1 MAQFTV
7 TSGLMNEGQR
17 PVMIILLTNALLVHG
32 WNQWTMS
39 NIRIIEIEEMNIRGA
54 YVVDGFPSV
63 GLVGSIVANYL
74 VNSLGLRQIGVV
86 DADTFPAVSMI
97 KSGIPTSP
105 VRVYAGEINKG
116 KDRMVVFVSEFQ
128 PLPQDIKELGKVIM
142 DWVEDHKCRMIIS
155 PEGISTKQSNPPP
168 DIKDVIDH
176 VMGVGSTVEA
186 RDMLSSNQ
194 IPIFEAGVI
203 MGLSGVLLNEGFNRL
218 FDVITILSEAS
229 TEFPDARAAAAV
241 TMAINKLVLEGTL
254 DIEPLLKEA
263 EAIENSLKDMY
274 ERAGKEDELRKV
286 TAPGM
291 YG

>member
-1 MAQFTV
+1 
-7 TSGLMNEGQR
+7 MNEGQG
-17 PVMIILLTNALLVHG
+17 PVVIILITDALLVPG
-32 WNQWTMS
+32 WNQRTMS

-54 YVVDGFPSV
+54 YVVDGFPSI

-86 DADTFPAVSMI
+86 DSDTFPAVSMI
-97 KSGIPTSP
+97 KNGIPTSP

-116 KDRMVVFVSEFQ
+116 RDRMVVFVSEFQ
-128 PLPQDIKELGKVIM
+128 PIPQDIKELGKVIM
-142 DWVEDHKCRMIIS
+142 DWVEEHKCRMIIS

-168 DIKDVIDH
+168 DTKDVISH
-176 VMGVGSTVEA
+176 VMAVGSTMEA
-186 RDMLSSNQ
+186 REMLTTNE

-203 MGLSGVLLNEGFNRL
+203 VGLSGVLLNEGFNRL

-241 TMAINKLVLEGTL
+241 TMAINKLVLEGSL
-254 DIEPLLKEA
+254 DIEPLLQEA
-263 EAIENSLKDMY
+263 ESIENSLKEMY

>member
-1 MAQFTV
+1 
-7 TSGLMNEGQR
+7 MNEGQG
-17 PVMIILLTNALLVHG
+17 PVVIILLTDALLVPR
-32 WNQWTMS
+32 WNQRTMS

-54 YVVDGFPSV
+54 YVVDGFPSI

-86 DADTFPAVSMI
+86 DSDTFPAVSMI
-97 KSGIPTSP
+97 KNGIPTSP

-116 KDRMVVFVSEFQ
+116 RDRLVVFVSEFQ
-128 PLPQDIKELGKVIM
+128 PIPQDIKELGKVIM

-155 PEGISTKQSNPPP
+155 PEGISTKQSNPPA
-168 DIKDVIDH
+168 DMKDVISH
-176 VMGVGSTVEA
+176 VMAVGSTVEA
-186 RDMLSSNQ
+186 REMLTTNE

-203 MGLSGVLLNEGFNRL
+203 VGLSGVLLNEGFNRL

-241 TMAINKLVLEGTL
+241 TMAINKLVLEGSL
-254 DIEPLLKEA
+254 DIEPLLQEA
-263 EAIENSLKDMY
+263 ESIENSLKEMY

>member
-176 VMGVGSTVEA
+176 VMGVGSTEEA
-186 RDMLSSNQ
+186 RNMLSSNQ

-203 MGLSGVLLNEGFNRL
+203 VGLSGVLLNEGFNRL

>member
-1 MAQFTV
+1 
-7 TSGLMNEGQR
+7 
-17 PVMIILLTNALLVHG
+17 MIILLTDALLVPR
-32 WNQWTMS
+32 WNQRTMS

-54 YVVDGFPSV
+54 YVVDGFPSI

-86 DADTFPAVSMI
+86 DSDTFPAVSMI
-97 KSGIPTSP
+97 KNGIPTSP

-116 KDRMVVFVSEFQ
+116 RDRLVVFVSEFQ
-128 PLPQDIKELGKVIM
+128 PIPQDIKELGKVIM

-155 PEGISTKQSNPPP
+155 PEGISTKQSNPPA
-168 DIKDVIDH
+168 DMKDVISH
-176 VMGVGSTVEA
+176 VMAVGSTVEA
-186 RDMLSSNQ
+186 REMLTTNE

-203 MGLSGVLLNEGFNRL
+203 VGLSGVLLNEGFNRL

-241 TMAINKLVLEGTL
+241 TMAINKLVLEGSL
-254 DIEPLLKEA
+254 DIEPLLQEA
-263 EAIENSLKDMY
+263 ESIENSLKEMY

>member
-1 MAQFTV
+1 
-7 TSGLMNEGQR
+7 
-17 PVMIILLTNALLVHG
+17 
-32 WNQWTMS
+32 MS

-54 YVVDGFPSV
+54 YVVDGFPSI

-74 VNSLGLRQIGVV
+74 VNSLGLRQIGV
-86 DADTFPAVSMI
+86 DSDTFPAVSMI
-97 KSGIPTSP
+97 KNGIPTSP
-105 VRVYAGEINKG
+105 VRCTRGDQQG

-128 PLPQDIKELGKVIM
+128 PIPQDIKELGKVIM
-142 DWVEDHKCRMIIS
+142 DWVEEHKCRMIIS

-168 DIKDVIDH
+168 DTKDVISH
-176 VMGVGSTVEA
+176 VMAVGSTMEA
-186 RDMLSSNQ
+186 REMLTTNE

-203 MGLSGVLLNEGFNRL
+203 VGLSGVLLNEGFNRL

-241 TMAINKLVLEGTL
+241 TMAINKPVLEGSL
-254 DIEPLLKEA
+254 DIEPLLQEA
-263 EAIENSLKDMY
+263 ESIENSLKEMY

>member
-7 TSGLMNEGQR
+7 TSGLMNEGQG
-17 PVMIILLTNALLVHG
+17 PAVIILLTDALLVPG
-32 WNQWTMS
+32 RNQRTMS

-74 VNSLGLRQIGVV
+74 VNSLALRQIGVV
-86 DADTFPAVSMI
+86 DSDTFPAMSMI
-97 KSGIPTSP
+97 KAGIPTNP

-128 PLPQDIKELGKVIM
+128 PPPHDIKELGKVIM

-155 PEGISTKQSNPPP
+155 PEGISTKQTGTPL
-168 DIKDVIDH
+168 DMKDANTH
-176 VMGVGSTVEA
+176 VMAVGSTVEA
-186 RDMLSSNQ
+186 REMLKTNDIS
-194 IPIFEAGVI
+194 IFDAGVI
-203 MGLSGVLLNEGFNRL
+203 VGLSGVLLNEGFNRL

-241 TMAINKLVLEGTL
+241 TKTINKLILDGSL

-263 EAIENSLKDMY
+263 ESIENGLKEMY

>member
-1 MAQFTV
+1 
-7 TSGLMNEGQR
+7 
-17 PVMIILLTNALLVHG
+17 MIILLTDALLVHG

-203 MGLSGVLLNEGFNRL
+203 VGLSGVLLNEGFNRL